1 MITVKR
7 TDSDNQDFI
16 NLVKYL
22 DAELAERDGSDHYFY
37 AQFNKINKIKYVAV
51 AYENG
56 KPVGCGAL
64 KEYGPNTME
73 IKRMYTA
80 LESRGKGIASR
91 VLTELEK
98 WANELSY
105 EKCILETGK
114 KQPEAIGLY
123 NKNGYKR
130 IPNYGPYAEV
140 ENSVC
145 FEKVIKQKVP
155 IRRLSKDHWIPR

>member
-1 MITVKR
+1 MISVMR

-16 NLVKYL
+16 DLVKYL
-22 DAELAERDGSDHYFY
+22 DADLAERDGSDHSFY
-37 AQFNKINKIKYVAV
+37 AQFNKINKIKYVIV

-56 KPVGCGAL
+56 KPVGCGAI
-64 KEYGPNTME
+64 KEYAPKIME

-80 LESRGKGIASR
+80 PESRGKGIASKI
-91 VLTELEK
+91 LTELEN
-98 WANELSY
+98 WASELSY

-123 NKNGYKR
+123 KKNGYKL
-130 IPNYGPYAEV
+130 IPNYGQYAEI

-145 FEKVIKQKVP
+145 FEKVV
-155 IRRLSKDHWIPR
+155 RS